1 MGCVHLYVVGVGGV
15 CVHRVHMCTY
25 MHICPCSYCVNMVCG
40 FSSGLNTGLSRSSS
54 LLF

>member
-1 MGCVHLYVVGVGGV
+1 MGCVHMCVVGVGTV

-25 MHICPCSYCVNMVCG
+25 MHICPCIYNVCMMCG
-40 FSSGLNTGLSRSSS
+40 FSPGLNTGLSRSFS